1 MQGIAALQPYVIA
14 VFLAWA
20 GLAKLSSRGHPDK
33 TALARL
39 VGPARAVPALRLVA
53 LAELAVA
60 GVLVLPPHEV
70 WEGTA
75 AAALS
80 AGFVGYLVYARV
92 NAPASSCGCLGSHA
106 TPLNRRAFLRAGL
119 LLAMSVAAVW
129 AGPLR
134 VSAWLAGLGVAE
146 VAVLLGL
153 SAELDRYWLTPLR
166 RLIVRIRKPLAMAP
180 GGFPPP
186 LEASLRQLYRSPAY
200 CSVSR
205 WLSSDVQDA
214 WDEDGSRYVSYAVGG
229 RTAVF
234 AIPLWETDP
243 SLVRVAVVD
252 EPEMAADRAP

>member
-20 GLAKLSSRGHPDK
+20 GLAKLSSRARPDR

-60 GVLVLPPHEV
+60 AVLVLPPHEA

-80 AGFVGYLVYARV
+80 AGFLGYLVYARV
-92 NAPASSCGCLGSHA
+92 SAPASSCGCLGAHA

-129 AGPLR
+129 AGPQPPD
-134 VSAWLAGLGVAE
+134 AWLAGLGVVE
-146 VAVLLGL
+146 LAVLLGL
-153 SAELDRYWLTPLR
+153 SAELDRHWLTPLR
-166 RLIVRIRKPLAMAP
+166 RLIVRVRKPLATT
-180 GGFPPP
+180 GDFPPP

-205 WLSSDVQDA
+205 WLSSDAQDA
-214 WDEDGSRYVSYAVGG
+214 WDEDGTRFVAYAASG

-243 SLVRVAVVD
+243 ALVRVVVVD
-252 EPEMAADRAP
+252 EPEMAVDVAP